1 MTSVRLNI
9 EKISSSYGRRRLR
22 IQSSLVFHLICV
34 RRNFCSRVRKK
45 KSRSKKLLNS
55 TCFPCNAWLRYCME
69 LMWLLNWLF
78 ALIKSFQEPCGHL
91 FCKIAA
97 EAAHRT
103 CKPSRKVL
111 ALSDSMTK
119 RCYFYAFFR
128 PLAKARRKNINW
140 TPFLIEKNANFETW
154 LSKLGFRGQ
163 VNVDAHV
170 TTTLRCSQINFMMS
184 R

>member
-1 MTSVRLNI
+1 
-9 EKISSSYGRRRLR
+9 
-22 IQSSLVFHLICV
+22 
-34 RRNFCSRVRKK
+34 
-45 KSRSKKLLNS
+45 
-55 TCFPCNAWLRYCME
+55 
-69 LMWLLNWLF
+69 MWLLNWLF

-140 TPFLIEKNANFETW
+140 TPFLIEKKCKFWNMTVKTRFSWSSQCWRTRHDDFKMFSDKFYDE
-154 LSKLGFRGQ
+154 SLGLAVIAYRLWSALLVGDRGGPKDPS
-163 VNVDAHV
+163 VGIACLHL
-170 TTTLRCSQINFMMS
+170 TS
-184 R
+184 RRPC

>member
-1 MTSVRLNI
+1 
-9 EKISSSYGRRRLR
+9 
-22 IQSSLVFHLICV
+22 
-34 RRNFCSRVRKK
+34 
-45 KSRSKKLLNS
+45 
-55 TCFPCNAWLRYCME
+55 
-69 LMWLLNWLF
+69 MWLLNWLF

-97 EAAHRT
+97 AAAHRT

-119 RCYFYAFFR
+119 SCYFYAFFR

-170 TTTLRCSQINFMMS
+170 TTTLRCSQINFTDESLGLAVIAYRLWSALLVGDRGGPKDPSVGIACLHLTS
-184 R
+184 RRPC